1 VILLVDAHALL
12 WWLTE
17 DQELSALAREAIE
30 DAANDPIV
38 SAATIWEI
46 EIKRRRGKLNTPEGI
61 LDALAPRISVLPVD
75 GADTVAAAALP
86 PHHRDPFDRMVI
98 AQANRLDAVVVSRDR
113 VFAAYDVRQILA

>member
-1 VILLVDAHALL
+1 MILLVDAHALL

-38 SAATIWEI
+38 SAATIWAI

-75 GADTVAAAALP
+75 GADAVAAAALP

-113 VFAAYDVRQILA
+113 IFAAYDVRQILA

>member
-1 VILLVDAHALL
+1 MILLVDAHALL

-38 SAATIWEI
+38 SAATIGEV
-46 EIKRRRGKLNTPEGI
+46 EIKRRRGKLNTPDGI

-75 GADTVAAAALP
+75 GADAVAAAALP

-98 AQANRLDAVVVSRDR
+98 AQANRLDAVIVSRDR

>member
-1 VILLVDAHALL
+1 MILLVDAHALL

-75 GADTVAAAALP
+75 GADAVAAAALP

-98 AQANRLDAVVVSRDR
+98 AQANRLDAVIVSRDR

>member
-75 GADTVAAAALP
+75 GADAVAAAALP

-98 AQANRLDAVVVSRDR
+98 AQANRLDAVIVSRDR

>member
-1 VILLVDAHALL
+1 MILLVDAHALL

-75 GADTVAAAALP
+75 GADAVAAAALP

-113 VFAAYDVRQILA
+113 IFAAYDVRQILA

>member
-1 VILLVDAHALL
+1 MILLVDAHALL

-75 GADTVAAAALP
+75 GADAVAAAALP

-98 AQANRLDAVVVSRDR
+98 AQANRLDAVIVSRDR
-113 VFAAYDVRQILA
+113 VFAAYDLRQILA